1 MTVAVTVDMIG
12 AVHEPDAFITQL
24 AGKPRLVQA
33 REAIA
38 VGVIDVV
45 AVANVPG
52 GGGDAVQ

>member
-1 MTVAVTVDMIG
+1 MIG

-24 AGKPRLVQA
+24 AGKPRLVHSRVA
-33 REAIA
+33 LA
-38 VGVIDVV
+38 VAVISVV